1 MPPSPN
7 FAKTQFYMNSPD
19 SSGSAVAVEPA
30 SSLSSLPVL
39 GRVRIVLCRTSH
51 PGNIGS
57 AARAMKTM
65 GLHRLYLAQPLCAV
79 DDTSRALASG
89 ADDVL
94 DNAIVCA
101 TLDEALAGCTHVV
114 AVSARRREIGPPPQ
128 WPAAAMGE
136 VLQRIEAEEAE
147 VALLF
152 GNESN
157 GLSNEEVQRGDRLA
171 MIPSQP
177 GFSSLNLAAAVQVF
191 AYELRMAALAGSV
204 ALPVVTGASA
214 RATQDE
220 VSGFFT
226 HLERVMVATG
236 FLDPHEPKRLVAKLR
251 RLFGRV
257 ELEKDEVN
265 ILRGILTAT
274 EQPADHPARRRGADN
289 LAWWENRRECSEG
302 TASEADG
309 SDRQK
314 S

>member
-1 MPPSPN
+1 
-7 FAKTQFYMNSPD
+7 MNSPD
-19 SSGSAVAVEPA
+19 SSGSTAAVEPA
-30 SSLSSLPVL
+30 SPLSSLPAL

-65 GLHRLYLAQPLCAV
+65 GLNQLYLAQPLCAV

-94 DNAIVCA
+94 DNARICA
-101 TLDEALAGCTHVV
+101 TLDEALAGCTYVV

-128 WPAAAMGE
+128 WPAEAMGE
-136 VLQRIEAEEAE
+136 VLRRVEAEGSE

-191 AYELRMAALAGSV
+191 AYELRMAALAGQTV
-204 ALPVVTGASA
+204 APAQTGASA

-220 VSGFFT
+220 VTGFFA
-226 HLERVMVATG
+226 HMERVMVATG
-236 FLDPHEPKRLVAKLR
+236 FLDPQEPKRLIAKLR

-274 EQPADHPARRRGADN
+274 EQPPEHPARRRGAEN
-289 LAWWENRRECSEG
+289 LAWWNANRPAVHG
-302 TASEADG
+302 TDPSAGE
-309 SDRQK
+309 SDPQK

>member
-1 MPPSPN
+1 
-7 FAKTQFYMNSPD
+7 MNSPD
-19 SSGSAVAVEPA
+19 SSGSAAAVEPSA
-30 SSLSSLPVL
+30 LPLSLLPETL
-39 GRVRIVLCRTSH
+39 PALARVRVVLCRTSH

-65 GLHRLYLAQPLCAV
+65 GLSRLYLAQPLCEI

-94 DNAIVCA
+94 AGATHCA
-101 TLDEALAGCTHVV
+101 TLDEALVGCTYVV

-128 WPAAAMGE
+128 WPAEAMRE
-136 VLQRIEAEEAE
+136 VLQRVEQGGAAVE

-157 GLSNEEVQRGDRLA
+157 GLSNEEAQRGDRLA
-171 MIPSQP
+171 MIPAQP

-191 AYELRMAALAGSV
+191 AYELRMVALAGETVPSV
-204 ALPVVTGASA
+204 QATAVSD

-220 VSGFFT
+220 VTGFFA

-236 FLDPHEPKRLVAKLR
+236 FLDPQEPKRLIAKLR

-257 ELEKDEVN
+257 ELERDEVN

-274 EQPADHPARRRGADN
+274 EQPHDHPARLRGATN
-289 LAWWENRRECSEG
+289 LARWNAERQRGGG
-302 TASEADG
+302 TGGPPPE
-309 SDRQK
+309 SDQQK